1 MSENRILDML
11 GDIRAKMFEIL
22 SESGISLKDSGVT
35 LHNSSTKETKKPIAT
50 VISSDGGTAKAT
62 NSISTSDSR
71 NKEDITPIVDD
82 IAMYGIEE
90 KSFKVNMPKE
100 EYTTKKDYY
109 NFIKDRFNPYSFTY
123 KISSQEE
130 DDSMTQE
137 DKLKCAKS
145 IGFIADEYDLEND
158 KVAKEF
164 IFKTEDG
171 LLNYNT
177 ENYTTV
183 IAIALQ
189 EAIKKIEILES
200 KITELELQ

>member
-1 MSENRILDML
+1 MYTLQRSLRKFVSKLCN
-11 GDIRAKMFEIL
+11 FL
-22 SESGISLKDSGVT
+22 SVFL
-35 LHNSSTKETKKPIAT
+35 P
-50 VISSDGGTAKAT
+50 
-62 NSISTSDSR
+62 
-71 NKEDITPIVDD
+71 
-82 IAMYGIEE
+82 
-90 KSFKVNMPKE
+90 
-100 EYTTKKDYY
+100 
-109 NFIKDRFNPYSFTY
+109 
-123 KISSQEE
+123 SQEE

-189 EAIKKIEILES
+189 EAIKKIEI
-200 KITELELQ
+200 

>member
-1 MSENRILDML
+1 M
-11 GDIRAKMFEIL
+11 
-22 SESGISLKDSGVT
+22 
-35 LHNSSTKETKKPIAT
+35 AT
-50 VISSDGGTAKAT
+50 WVKG
-62 NSISTSDSR
+62 
-71 NKEDITPIVDD
+71 
-82 IAMYGIEE
+82 
-90 KSFKVNMPKE
+90 
-100 EYTTKKDYY
+100 
-109 NFIKDRFNPYSFTY
+109 
-123 KISSQEE
+123 
-130 DDSMTQE
+130 
-137 DKLKCAKS
+137 